1 MTDLAQEDISDTF
14 HLASNNPIA
23 TKRFYAGQRA
33 NYSARVAALHQEQFS
48 DPLEAETAVKL
59 PKANRDLDK
68 TLAASIIDRRSSR
81 DFSDAPMNLEEV
93 ATIAF
98 LACGVQGGNGKNDT
112 YRNVP
117 NSGGLGSVELSLIV
131 QNVTGLTPGIY
142 AYDSVRHWLIP
153 KNYGVYRQWVLRD
166 LFYQSELSACATA
179 FCLAV
184 NMRRLKSK
192 YGIRGYRLG
201 LLDAG
206 HVSQNINLVAGALG
220 LAACPSAGY
229 IDSELNRALKIDGLA
244 TAAVISVLVGKMNRN
259 QSFDDDSGA
268 S

>member
-1 MTDLAQEDISDTF
+1 MTDLVQEDISDTF

-33 NYSARVAALHQEQFS
+33 NYSARVAALYQEQFA
-48 DPLEAETAVKL
+48 DPLEAEAAVKL
-59 PKANRDLDK
+59 PKAYQDIDK

-81 DFSDAPMNLEEV
+81 DFSDAPMSLEEV

-98 LACGVQGGNGKNDT
+98 LACGVQGGNNKSEAH
-112 YRNVP
+112 RNVP

-142 AYDSVRHWLIP
+142 VYDSVRHWLVP
-153 KNYGVYRQWVLRD
+153 KSYGVYRQWILRD
-166 LFYQSELSACATA
+166 LFYSSELSACATA

-192 YGIRGYRLG
+192 YGTRGYRLG

-206 HVSQNINLVAGALG
+206 HVSQNINLVAAALG
-220 LAACPSAGY
+220 LAVCPSAGY
-229 IDSELNRALKIDGLA
+229 IDSEFNRALKIDGLA
-244 TAAVISVLVGKMNRN
+244 TTAVLSVLVGKMNPM
-259 QSFDDDSGA
+259 QSFDSESDA

>member
-1 MTDLAQEDISDTF
+1 MTDHVQEDISDTF
-14 HLASNNPIA
+14 HLASNNPIT

-33 NYSARVAALHQEQFS
+33 NYSARVAALYQEQFA
-48 DPLEAETAVKL
+48 DPLEAETAIKL
-59 PKANRDLDK
+59 PKANQDLDK

-81 DFSDAPMNLEEV
+81 DFGDAPMNLEEV

-98 LACGVQGGNGKNDT
+98 LACGVQGGNEKNAAQ
-112 YRNVP
+112 RNVP

-142 AYDSVRHWLIP
+142 AYDSVRHWLVP
-153 KNYGVYRQWVLRD
+153 KSFGVYRQWLLRD
-166 LFYQSELSACATA
+166 LFYQSEFSACATV

-192 YGIRGYRLG
+192 YGTRGYRLG

-220 LAACPSAGY
+220 LAVCPSAGY

-244 TAAVISVLVGKMNRN
+244 TAAVLSVLVGKTKLKR
-259 QSFDDDSGA
+259 SFDGDSA
-268 S
+268 AP